1 MIFKYIVAK
10 YFFPKYAPKVKNWK
24 NKMAG
29 YSGRGKPIEFTE
41 EDNKQIQS
49 GLKQLFKDLKQ

>member
-10 YFFPKYAPKVKNWK
+10 WFFKEYAPKVKNWRKKLSRK
-24 NKMAG
+24 NTNG
-29 YSGRGKPIEFTE
+29 HPIDFTPD
-41 EDNKQIQS
+41 DNKQIQS